1 MALDELSRD
10 RTVDTPAPPP
20 SCSPQSLRVA
30 FVHPDLGIGGAERL
44 VVDAAVA
51 LHARGHAV
59 TLATT
64 HWDASRSFDE
74 VRSGAAGGV
83 RVLPVRWVR
92 VMRRVIPGQ
101 AAQAA
106 VLCGL
111 VALLLVPPDTEA
123 VVVDLVAW
131 PVVVLRWRHWW
142 HKLWRRCIHWSTRG
156 TGEDRFL
163 RRILFYCHFPD
174 ALLAPG
180 AQWQGVDTGVAGAH
194 RPEHRLKRWLRR
206 AYRRVVDAVER
217 WSVSLADVL
226 IVNSEFT
233 AAVVQGV
240 FAGACRKRP
249 PQVLY
254 PPIEVC
260 AEDGMRD
267 GAEEDARVLAAL
279 GLAPGEAFVLSIN
292 RYERKK
298 RVELAL
304 QAWHLLQT
312 DEAPE
317 ATSARL
323 VMAGGYDSRLPEN
336 VQYFAYLATL
346 CAELGIRERVILARN
361 VSDVQRAALLR
372 RCQLVLYTPSYEHF
386 GIVPLEAMRAGK
398 AVVACDSG
406 GPRESIVDGV
416 TGVLCPEPV
425 TPRRFADAIVSLLR
439 DAPRRARMGAQGAR
453 RVREH
458 FSRERFGQRLE
469 ALVQREGP

>member
-1 MALDELSRD
+1 MALDTLPHD
-10 RTVDTPAPPP
+10 RTADTRPCSPPP
-20 SCSPQSLRVA
+20 LRVA

-59 TLATT
+59 TLAAT

-74 VRSGAAGGV
+74 VCSGAAGGV

-92 VMRRVIPGQ
+92 VVRRVIPGQ

-131 PVVVLRWRHWW
+131 PVVVLRWRRWW
-142 HKLWRRCIHWSTRG
+142 HTLWRRCLHWNTRR

-180 AQWQGVDTGVAGAH
+180 AQWQGVDTGVAGVH

-233 AAVVQGV
+233 AAVVQEV
-240 FAGACRKRP
+240 FASACRKRP
-249 PQVLY
+249 PQVVY
-254 PPIEVC
+254 PPIEVR
-260 AEDGMRD
+260 AENGMLD
-267 GAEEDARVLAAL
+267 GAEEDAQAADERVLAAL
-279 GLAPGEAFVLSIN
+279 DLAPGEAFVLSIN

-312 DEAPE
+312 DEVPE

-323 VMAGGYDSRLPEN
+323 VIAGGYDSRLPEN
-336 VQYFAYLATL
+336 VQYFGYLATL
-346 CAELGIRERVILARN
+346 RAELGIRERVILARN

-406 GPRESIVDGV
+406 GPRESIVDGA

-425 TPRRFADAIVSLLR
+425 TPRRFADAISSLLR
-439 DAPRRARMGAQGAR
+439 DTPRRARMGAQGAR
-453 RVREH
+453 RVRQH

-469 ALVQREGP
+469 ALVQT